1 MRSDPSLA
9 VSDTIVVMVPALVTR
24 RSEIGFHVRDMFP
37 ERHGFTVMAGSGRN
51 GSCDPDSFTN
61 C

>member
-24 RSEIGFHVRDMFP
+24 GGRRVSPADSFP
-37 ERHGFTVMAGSGRN
+37 ERATAL
-51 GSCDPDSFTN
+51 P
-61 C
+61 